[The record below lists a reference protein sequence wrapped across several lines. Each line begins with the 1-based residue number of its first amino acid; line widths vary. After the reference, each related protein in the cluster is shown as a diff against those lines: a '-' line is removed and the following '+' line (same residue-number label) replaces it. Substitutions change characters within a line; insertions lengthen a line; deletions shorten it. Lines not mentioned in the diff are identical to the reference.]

1 MHTVWKGAI
10 SFGLVHVP
18 VKLYTATENQ
28 DISMK
33 LLHRK
38 TNAPIRYTR
47 TCDGCDGEVPW
58 EDIIKGYEYEPGKF
72 VTFEKEELQALGEE
86 SSKEIKIVDFVDLR
100 EIDPIYF
107 QKTYYM
113 SPGDTGANAY
123 NLLKRAL
130 LETGKI
136 GIANVTLRSKGSLA
150 AIRVVDGCL
159 SMVTM
164 YYPAEIRPV
173 SQVPNLPADDKVD
186 ERELAMAK
194 MLIEQLSVPFEP
206 AKFEDEYRKRLMEA
220 IEAKIGGKQVV
231 AAPEM
236 PKESVVNLMEALQAS
251 LELARATA
259 QREMANETAG
269 KKAARGKKTDKTN
282 ESGGAAGNTAGADG
296 ANKTVKS
303 AEAANPATESATAA
317 ERSGRA
323 DGAEKPGASNR
334 KGGGRR
340 RKTAGVADGTE
351 TAPIGSGEPV
361 S

>member
-18 VKLYTATENQ
+18 VKLFTATENQ

-33 LLHRK
+33 LLHR
-38 TNAPIRYTR
+38 THHSPIRYTR
-47 TCDGCDGEVPW
+47 TCAECEGEVPW

-72 VTFEKEELQALGEE
+72 VTFEKEELQALGDEAN
-86 SSKEIKIVDFVDLR
+86 KEIKIVDFVDLQ

-130 LETGKI
+130 LDTGKI

-164 YYPAEIRPV
+164 FYPAEIRPV
-173 SQVPNLPADDKVD
+173 SQVPNLPEDVPVD

-194 MLIEQLSVPFEP
+194 MLIEQLSTPFEP
-206 AKFEDEYRKRLMEA
+206 AKFEDEYRKRLMDA
-220 IEAKIGGKQVV
+220 IEAKISGKQVV
-231 AAPEM
+231 AAPEA
-236 PKESVVNLMEALQAS
+236 PKANVVNLMEALQAS
-251 LELARATA
+251 LEQARATA
-259 QREMANETAG
+259 KKDLEKEAAQKRKKRATGNKKEASSAAG
-269 KKAARGKKTDKTN
+269 TKTEAEGKKTGKGRKKAA
-282 ESGGAAGNTAGADG
+282 AVADG
-296 ANKTVKS
+296 A
-303 AEAANPATESATAA
+303 
-317 ERSGRA
+317 
-323 DGAEKPGASNR
+323 D
-334 KGGGRR
+334 
-340 RKTAGVADGTE
+340 
-351 TAPIGSGEPV
+351 TAPIGKDKSG

>member
-18 VKLYTATENQ
+18 VKLYAATESR
-28 DISMK
+28 DVSMK

-38 TNAPIRYTR
+38 THAPIRYAR
-47 TCDGCDGEVPW
+47 TCDGCEGEVPW

-72 VTFEKEELQALGEE
+72 VTFEKEELQALGDEA
-86 SSKEIKIVDFVDLR
+86 SREIKIVDFVDLR

-136 GIANVTLRSKGSLA
+136 GIANVTLRAKGSLA

-164 YYPAEIRPV
+164 FYPAEIRPV
-173 SQVPNLPADDKVD
+173 NQVPNLPADDRVD

-194 MLIEQLSVPFEP
+194 MLIEQLSAPFEP

-220 IEAKIGGKQVV
+220 IEAKISGRQVV
-231 AAPEM
+231 TAPEA
-236 PKESVVNLMEALQAS
+236 PKENVVSLMEALQAS

-259 QREMANETAG
+259 KKDRERAADGKAEKAETG
-269 KKAARGKKTDKTN
+269 GRTSGRKRRRAA
-282 ESGGAAGNTAGADG
+282 AVADG
-296 ANKTVKS
+296 ADT
-303 AEAANPATESATAA
+303 APRATEQPNA
-317 ERSGRA
+317 
-323 DGAEKPGASNR
+323 
-334 KGGGRR
+334 
-340 RKTAGVADGTE
+340 
-351 TAPIGSGEPV
+351 
-361 S
+361 